1 VRDLLLTRLT
11 SVSDA
16 GRQLLQT
23 AVIIWRSFDLDTL
36 RAASGR
42 SEEETVTALEELIAQ
57 RLIHENAALDVTQT
71 PRYDFNHEKLREL
84 IYEETGLARRRLL
97 HQRVAQALSDR
108 QRTLA
113 STDALAGSI
122 AQHYQLAGRLA
133 EAAEYFYRA
142 GEYARSLYANAE
154 ALAHYQ
160 AALTAGYPDAARL
173 HERLADLHT
182 LRGEY
187 QAALQNYETAAALDR
202 LRPDHVA
209 HIEHRL
215 GQVYQRQGKRDLA
228 ETHFAA
234 ALRTLTEPSVQAQI
248 YTDWSLSAHHRGD
261 TDRALELAQRALELA
276 EASTDQRAA
285 SQRAHAQ
292 AHNVLGVL
300 ARHQGDMAT
309 AEHHLQQSLTV
320 AAESGDRIAHV
331 AALNNLSWVFA
342 ECDAIDQALALT
354 MQALAECAALGDR
367 HREAALHNNLAD
379 LLHEAGRSEEAMAHL
394 KQAVTIFAEIGV
406 ESGALQPEIWKLAEW

>member
-1 VRDLLLTRLT
+1 M
-11 SVSDA
+11 
-16 GRQLLQT
+16 
-23 AVIIWRSFDLDTL
+23 
-36 RAASGR
+36 
-42 SEEETVTALEELIAQ
+42 IAQ
-57 RLIHENAALDVTQT
+57 RLIHENAAPDVAQA

-97 HQRVAQALSDR
+97 HQRVAQALIDR
-108 QRTLA
+108 QRA
-113 STDALAGSI
+113 QAPADALAGSI

-133 EAAEYFYRA
+133 EAAEHFYRA

-160 AALTAGYPDAARL
+160 AALAAGYPAAARL
-173 HERLADLHT
+173 HERLGDLQT

-202 LRPDHVA
+202 SQPDLVA

-261 TDRALELAQRALELA
+261 TDRALELARRALELA
-276 EASTDQRAA
+276 EASTD
-285 SQRAHAQ
+285 QRAHAQ

-300 ARHQGDMAT
+300 ARHQGDLAT
-309 AEHHLQQSLTV
+309 AKHHLQQSLAV

-331 AALNNLSWVFA
+331 AALNNLSLVYA
-342 ECDAIDQALALT
+342 ERNALDQALTLT
-354 MQALAECAALGDR
+354 LQALAECAALGDR

-379 LLHEAGRSEEAMAHL
+379 LLHAADRSEEAMTHL